1 MLGPAI
7 KALEDKINGLNLEI
21 DALEQEE
28 KERLINATG
37 KCLDVKNK
45 MISLKAA
52 LTALASETLKRT
64 GMLLRILRT
73 IKLDPNSKIID
84 KNKIEK
90 KIGALTKGMASI
102 LERSETVLDEARKEY
117 GAIQLELK
125 DIEVDLKIFQTKVN
139 KIMKNE
145 NGEFDRWVAE
155 KRASSS

>member
-84 KNKIEK
+84 KYKIEK
-90 KIGALTKGMASI
+90 KNWGSY
-102 LERSETVLDEARKEY
+102 RKDGEY
-117 GAIQLELK
+117 
-125 DIEVDLKIFQTKVN
+125 T
-139 KIMKNE
+139 
-145 NGEFDRWVAE
+145 
-155 KRASSS
+155 